1 MESEKI
7 MIKKI
12 IAVSLSIT
20 LACLNLESVYA
31 QGTIVEKEEQ
41 KFEENNRLDE
51 AFMYAQDYYKKIA
64 NFVFKSQEQFQTNI
78 DDVSDLELGEGYIIY
93 DASKAI
99 QESSYYFPVYENNE
113 VVLVVNV
120 IESNEGWNIS
130 VGTDEIEEE
139 SDGKFVGA
147 GGITSGN
154 GYAYLNMDNCC
165 VGQGNYNLCWAASIA
180 TIYRYRTGN
189 RSLTAKNVAD
199 KVGLPYAAANESEI
213 ATAFNVYG
221 LSYKERKFI
230 PFSKIKSNINNK
242 YPVMVKGKI
251 AETNKYTKHAVTV
264 VGYNDVGVDDFVK
277 IWDSATEKYKII
289 KYSENA
295 CYSSGS
301 NIFMIQSG
309 FSYK

>member
-1 MESEKI
+1 M
-7 MIKKI
+7 
-12 IAVSLSIT
+12 
-20 LACLNLESVYA
+20 
-31 QGTIVEKEEQ
+31 
-41 KFEENNRLDE
+41 
-51 AFMYAQDYYKKIA
+51 
-64 NFVFKSQEQFQTNI
+64 
-78 DDVSDLELGEGYIIY
+78 
-93 DASKAI
+93 
-99 QESSYYFPVYENNE
+99 
-113 VVLVVNV
+113 NV

-165 VGQGNYNLCWAASIA
+165 VRQGNYNLCWAASIA

-199 KVGLPYAAANESEI
+199 KVGLPYAAA
-213 ATAFNVYG
+213 
-221 LSYKERKFI
+221 
-230 PFSKIKSNINNK
+230 
-242 YPVMVKGKI
+242 
-251 AETNKYTKHAVTV
+251 
-264 VGYNDVGVDDFVK
+264 
-277 IWDSATEKYKII
+277 TEKYKII

>member
-20 LACLNLESVYA
+20 LTCLNLESVYA

-51 AFMYAQDYYKKIA
+51 AFMYTQDYYKKIA

-199 KVGLPYAAANESEI
+199 KVGVAI
-213 ATAFNVYG
+213 C
-221 LSYKERKFI
+221 R
-230 PFSKIKSNINNK
+230 SN
-242 YPVMVKGKI
+242 
-251 AETNKYTKHAVTV
+251 
-264 VGYNDVGVDDFVK
+264 
-277 IWDSATEKYKII
+277 
-289 KYSENA
+289 
-295 CYSSGS
+295 
-301 NIFMIQSG
+301 
-309 FSYK
+309 

>member
-1 MESEKI
+1 M
-7 MIKKI
+7 
-12 IAVSLSIT
+12 
-20 LACLNLESVYA
+20 
-31 QGTIVEKEEQ
+31 
-41 KFEENNRLDE
+41 
-51 AFMYAQDYYKKIA
+51 
-64 NFVFKSQEQFQTNI
+64 
-78 DDVSDLELGEGYIIY
+78 SDLELGEGYIIY

-130 VGTDEIEEE
+130 VGTDEIEALKEINYKENGGIVYIADNVVYAENGENKAVLYSNTGSVIENDMSCDFEKLEFEEKSEIVEDKQKMVRAVEIEEE